1 MRGSRQDW
9 LASVCLITLDLRA
22 ELEISYAKGLHK
34 MANKLKR
41 ALEKM
46 KKNGMYD
53 AFACVSEEIC
63 STGDL
68 HQKLGLAIQQEA
80 IKPTLHILQEHDK
93 KKKSL
98 DSEVEKTTRPVINNW
113 KKQIKIKKRLMDH
126 TKKHESLFHTV
137 QNNRKPAGEKEAQKL
152 LEKLKKSAES
162 LTEKDENYYKEN
174 IEGLAARLKWE
185 TSLEDWYQSIQ
196 DLEKE
201 RIQLLCNILNRY
213 NEHVSKFGET
223 LAMCQQQIDNA
234 ISKVDVERDIKNFM
248 EETTISSEEN
258 KSEYLLTDYYEEDL
272 TNAIEQERRKQ
283 SLNMKLQRLQN
294 DIEKASRDKDGL
306 ARMLQ
311 AGRENPAFSDAK
323 TQEDTAL
330 LLDETKLKLCLLE
343 SNFFKISSVL
353 AELEKK
359 PRPSHPSIQCIFTWE
374 EKGYRHSAVQISRPI
389 RMKRLQR
396 SVSVASSADSASM
409 VGSLRFGK
417 HSSKRRS
424 LTFTRTSAR
433 SVTATGA
440 AAAPTSEI
448 NHVEDMSQTDSD
460 SESFS
465 ISGGIYDSPEL
476 PETRNV
482 HEDIPDASDDS
493 DTISI
498 SDGTYDSPEIP
509 ETRNVHED
517 IRDASR
523 DGVLLSFSCRA
534 MYTYQAEREDEL
546 SFMQG
551 DSVVV
556 ERKNENGWWYGTSN
570 EKKGYFPSTYVE
582 ERQDDSSQI

>member
-1 MRGSRQDW
+1 MKDP
-9 LASVCLITLDLRA
+9 LAGCTYDRVYRDLKEFSKNGETFCKQLMSVLQKRA
-22 ELEISYAKGLHK
+22 ELEISYSKGLHK

-46 KKNGMYD
+46 KKNGMYE

-80 IKPTLHILQEHDK
+80 IKPTLHILQDHDK

-98 DSEVEKTTRPVINNW
+98 DSEVEKTTGPVINNW
-113 KKQIKIKKRLMDH
+113 KKQIKIKKKLMDH

-137 QNNRKPAGEKEAQKL
+137 QNNKKPSEEKETQKL

-162 LTEKDENYYKEN
+162 LTEKDENYYREN

-185 TSLEDWYQSIQ
+185 TSLENWYQSIQ

-223 LAMCQQQIDNA
+223 LAMCQKQIDNA
-234 ISKVDVERDIKNFM
+234 ISKIDVERDIKNFM
-248 EETTISSEEN
+248 EETSISSEEN

-272 TNAIEQERRKQ
+272 TNAIEHERRAQ
-283 SLNMKLQRLQN
+283 SLHMKLQRLQN
-294 DIEKASRDKDGL
+294 DIEKTSRDKDGL

-343 SNFFKISSVL
+343 SNFFKISSAV

-359 PRPSHPSIQCIFTWE
+359 PRPSHPSSQCIFTWE

-396 SVSVASSADSASM
+396 SVSVASSSDSAKTS
-409 VGSLRFGK
+409 GSLRFTK
-417 HSSKRRS
+417 HSSKRS
-424 LTFTRTSAR
+424 SATGTTSSTR

-440 AAAPTSEI
+440 AAAYSSEF
-448 NHVEDMSQTDSD
+448 NNVEDMPQTDNAKASVKD
-460 SESFS
+460 ALRSLDDASVPMSREAEMWSFG
-465 ISGGIYDSPEL
+465 IKAAINRRCEELTPGKPLHSGGYE
-476 PETRNV
+476 
-482 HEDIPDASDDS
+482 
-493 DTISI
+493 
-498 SDGTYDSPEIP
+498 
-509 ETRNVHED
+509 
-517 IRDASR
+517 
-523 DGVLLSFSCRA
+523 
-534 MYTYQAEREDEL
+534 
-546 SFMQG
+546 G
-551 DSVVV
+551 D
-556 ERKNENGWWYGTSN
+556 TSN
-570 EKKGYFPSTYVE
+570 PRCGM
-582 ERQDDSSQI
+582 RQ